1 MIYEIGNL
9 IIDKEKENK
18 DIRKTCLGQI
28 TTNELIIKESD
39 VDLLTTKKSYSENEA
54 KLQQLQ

>member
-9 IIDKEKENK
+9 IIDKENENK

-28 TTNELIIKESD
+28 TTNELIIKECD
-39 VDLLTTKKSYSENEA
+39 VDFSTTKKSYRENEA
-54 KLQQLQ
+54 KLQQL